1 MFNKLIWPIR
11 VLFFLFFFLSAFSK
25 IYPNPDVAIH
35 LFEKEQLMS
44 LHIPLCLSTWFSRLL
59 IALEFTIAIGFLV
72 PYYFRR
78 ITLPLSSIVLLL
90 FSVFLAFEVFVL
102 GKWTGNCG
110 CFGQLIPMTPPIS
123 LVKNIV
129 ALIILAFVIWKRS
142 ELKEI
147 QDPPLV
153 YYITAYA
160 FIFLSIYLISPK
172 TCLCES
178 SKPSINKSSEIS
190 SEIKLLQDKFPGIRD
205 GKAILCFYS
214 PTCPHCMET
223 AKALQEL
230 KQETGVDKHFVV
242 FMVEGA
248 TTETKIQKFLSKT
261 KLSAI
266 YTTMEFI
273 DFPTDTDPPAI
284 LLVNNG
290 KVATRFFG
298 NDKNKFNKSAFI
310 KAFNSIQE

>member
-1 MFNKLIWPIR
+1 MINKLIWPIR
-11 VLFFLFFFLSAFSK
+11 VVFFLFFFLSAFSK

-59 IALEFTIAIGFLV
+59 IALEFTIALGFLI
-72 PYYFRR
+72 PFYFKR
-78 ITLPLSSIVLLL
+78 ITLPLSSILLLL
-90 FSVFLAFEVFVL
+90 FSLFLAIEVFVL

-123 LVKNIV
+123 LVKNVV

-142 ELKEI
+142 ELEETKEF
-147 QDPPLV
+147 PLV

-160 FIFLSIYLISPK
+160 FIFLVIYLISPK
-172 TCLCES
+172 TCICES
-178 SKPSINKSSEIS
+178 NNSSMNKSTEMSAEV
-190 SEIKLLQDKFPGIRD
+190 KLLKDKFPGIQE

-223 AKALQEL
+223 AKALQQL
-230 KQETGVDKHFVV
+230 KKRTGVDKHFVV

-248 TTETKIQKFLSKT
+248 TTEKKIQKFLSLT
-261 KLSAI
+261 KLSAT
-266 YTTMEFI
+266 YTSMEFI
-273 DFPTDTDPPAI
+273 DFPKDTGPPGI
-284 LLVNNG
+284 LIVNNG
-290 KVATRFFG
+290 KVEKRFFG
-298 NDKNKFNKSAFI
+298 NDKNKFTEGAFI
-310 KAFNSIQE
+310 KAFNAIQD

>member
-44 LHIPLCLSTWFSRLL
+44 LHIPLCLSTWLSRLL

-78 ITLPLSSIVLLL
+78 ITLPLSTLVLLL
-90 FSVFLAFEVFVL
+90 FSVFLAIEVFVL

-129 ALIILAFVIWKRS
+129 ALIILAFVIWKRG
-142 ELKEI
+142 ELKETK
-147 QDPPLV
+147 DPPLV
-153 YYITAYA
+153 YYITAFA
-160 FIFLSIYLISPK
+160 FLFLVIYLISPK
-172 TCLCES
+172 TCLCENNNS
-178 SKPSINKSSEIS
+178 SINKSTEMS
-190 SEIKLLQDKFPGIRD
+190 SEIKLLKDKFPGIQE

-230 KQETGVDKHFVV
+230 KQQTGVDKHFVV

-248 TTETKIQKFLSKT
+248 TTEKKIQKFLSMT
-261 KLSAI
+261 KLSAT

-290 KVATRFFG
+290 KVESRFFG
-298 NDKNKFNKSAFI
+298 NDKNKFSRNAFI
-310 KAFNSIQE
+310 KAFNSIQD